1 MFSFLTIEFLLFSF
15 IAGIL
20 SAISTSLL
28 SVFVTLKKISYMS
41 EALSHISF
49 AGIALAILL
58 GLSLNITSTIFVLF
72 IVAIILYISLQ
83 YN

>member
-1 MFSFLTIEFLLFSF
+1 MFSFLAINFLMYSF

-20 SAISTSLL
+20 SAVSTALL

-49 AGIALAILL
+49 AGIALALLL
-58 GLSLNITSTIFVLF
+58 GLSINIV
-72 IVAIILYISLQ
+72 
-83 YN
+83 